1 SGCATRPARS
11 KAPRFGPVGLLAAA
25 GGPFLPRSPG
35 HCVARRAMFESLLN
49 HASNGFVHTTLIAKL
64 VILLVTTQLT
74 ILSVT
79 LYLHR
84 SQSHRSVEFHPALA
98 HAFRFW
104 CWLTTAMVT
113 REWVAIHRK
122 HHA

>member
-1 SGCATRPARS
+1 
-11 KAPRFGPVGLLAAA
+11 
-25 GGPFLPRSPG
+25 
-35 HCVARRAMFESLLN
+35 MFESLLN
-49 HASNGFVHTTLIAKL
+49 HASNGFVHTTLVAKL
-64 VILLVTTQLT
+64 VILLVMTQLT

-104 CWLTTAMVT
+104 CWLTTAISADAPSSMTYSSDTIEV
-113 REWVAIHRK
+113 VGK
-122 HHA
+122 